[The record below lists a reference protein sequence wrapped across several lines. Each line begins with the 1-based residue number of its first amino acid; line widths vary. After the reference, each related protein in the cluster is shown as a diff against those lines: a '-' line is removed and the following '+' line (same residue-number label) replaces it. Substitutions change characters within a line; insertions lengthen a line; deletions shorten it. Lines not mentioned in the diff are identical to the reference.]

1 MNDRPWEPWIRRA
14 KSNLARAK
22 HGKHSE
28 DVLYEDLAFD
38 AQQAA
43 EKSLKALLLSLGAN
57 APRTHSI
64 GYLLNMIERNCD
76 IPIPHRVRDAVVLSD
91 YAVTTRYPGD
101 YECVSEEE
109 YRLAVELAD
118 AVWTWVTSVIEY
130 Y

>member
-43 EKSLKALLLSLGAN
+43 EKSLKALLLSLGAT

-76 IPIPHRVRDAVVLSD
+76 IPDSAQGTRCSGPVRLCSD
-91 YAVTTRYPGD
+91 NQVPRGTMNA
-101 YECVSEEE
+101 
-109 YRLAVELAD
+109 
-118 AVWTWVTSVIEY
+118 
-130 Y
+130 

>member
-1 MNDRPWEPWIRRA
+1 MNDRPWVPWMRRA
-14 KSNLARAK
+14 RSNLARAQ

-43 EKSLKALLLSLGAN
+43 EKCLKALLLYLGRN

-64 GYLLNMIERNCD
+64 GYLLNMIRRNCD
-76 IPIPHRVRDAVVLSD
+76 IPIPHKVQEAVILSD

-101 YECVSEEE
+101 YEAVDEEE
-109 YRLAVELAD
+109 WLRAVELAD
-118 AVWTWVTSVIEY
+118 AVWEWVDSIIEQL
-130 Y
+130 